1 MCLSSIQ
8 KGVRKTTFQM
18 AVGPRE
24 HDLHVFVGSDWGS
37 RTSTG
42 SDSCSTSP
50 TAARGL
56 KKSLPGLWNGLE
68 PGPILQGAQEW
79 PPNLQ
84 RQASKLDMRGSKS
97 AGNSRRP
104 TEGDCIYGVRIHN
117 SEMKKESVL
126 NEHQR
131 LPWSVHQQCDERPGH
146 ASFSRSKSDG
156 KEHHQAAERR
166 TIACAAEVEQR
177 SPAESPRVPREDP
190 VFKQLFSAERGP
202 DTGRSTFSQRSA
214 GAKEEAPVKEPVQA
228 SVQEPGWDPH
238 TKQVYQRLYTYARVR
253 ENQRKKREEQRERQ
267 EVRAPEGRGVCPNT
281 EDGQL
286 QSLSG

>member
-18 AVGPRE
+18 AVGARE
-24 HDLHVFVGSDWGS
+24 HDLHIFVSSDWGS

-42 SDSCSTSP
+42 SDSCSPSP
-50 TAARGL
+50 TASRGP
-56 KKSLPGLWNGLE
+56 KRSLPGLWNGLE

-79 PPNLQ
+79 PPSLQ

-104 TEGDCIYGVRIHN
+104 TEGDCISGVRSHN
-117 SEMKKESVL
+117 SETKKESGL
-126 NEHQR
+126 SEHQR
-131 LPWSVHQQCDERPGH
+131 TPWSAHQQSDERPAH
-146 ASFSRSKSDG
+146 ASFSRTKSDA
-156 KEHHQAAERR
+156 KEHHQTAERR

-177 SPAESPRVPREDP
+177 SPAESPRGPREDP

-202 DTGRSTFSQRSA
+202 DSGRSTFSQRSA
-214 GAKEEAPVKEPVQA
+214 GGKEEAHVQA
-228 SVQEPGWDPH
+228 SVQESGWDPH

-267 EVRAPEGRGVCPNT
+267 EVRAPEGRGVCSNT